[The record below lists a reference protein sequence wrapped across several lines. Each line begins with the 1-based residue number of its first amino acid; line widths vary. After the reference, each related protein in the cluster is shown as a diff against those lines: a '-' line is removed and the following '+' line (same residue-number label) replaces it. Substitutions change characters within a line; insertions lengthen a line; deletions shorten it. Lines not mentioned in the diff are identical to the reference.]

1 MRTLRPIAIGCIG
14 PLLIPLL
21 IAHFFGPSVQAV
33 HPFHVCVAQMEWN
46 GTSQL
51 WEVSIR
57 VHPQDL
63 ERALSQARGKPTS
76 IEDREFPE
84 QVIPFLAQQF
94 AIVNAP
100 KSMTLQDLIAAIDR
114 NDSLSRSELRWIG
127 MEPERGWLWLHL
139 EMLPPKEPAGQ
150 SWLLHRIF
158 LDQID
163 RQENSVRIV
172 DGTNRYALQFKR
184 GQEAQP
190 MKGSGA
196 DSNDSP
202 RTQPPEN

>member
-1 MRTLRPIAIGCIG
+1 MRSLHTITTRCIG
-14 PLLIPLL
+14 LLLIPILVGAL
-21 IAHFFGPSVQAV
+21 QSHSVQAA

-46 GTSQL
+46 ASSQL

-63 ERALSQARGKPTS
+63 ERVLSQKRGKPTS
-76 IEDREFPE
+76 IEDRDFPE
-84 QVIPFLAQQF
+84 LVIPFLDQQF
-94 AIVNAP
+94 AIVDAP
-100 KSMTLQDLIAAIDR
+100 KSMSIQDLIAAIDR
-114 NDSLSRSELRWIG
+114 KESLPTSELRWIG
-127 MEPERGWLWLHL
+127 MEPERGWLWIHL
-139 EMLPPKEPAGQ
+139 EMTPPKETAGQ

-184 GQEAQP
+184 GQESQP

-196 DSNDSP
+196 DSKDSA
-202 RTQPPEN
+202 RTQSPGN

>member
-1 MRTLRPIAIGCIG
+1 MRMLHSIIIGCIS
-14 PLLIPLL
+14 PLLIPMLVAVLL
-21 IAHFFGPSVQAV
+21 GPSVQAV

-63 ERALSQARGKPTS
+63 ERVLSQKRGKPTS
-76 IEDREFPE
+76 IEDRDFPE
-84 QVIPFLAQQF
+84 LVIPFLDQQF
-94 AIVNAP
+94 AIVDAP
-100 KSMTLQDLIAAIDR
+100 KSMSIQDLIAAIDR
-114 NDSLSRSELRWIG
+114 KESLPTSELRWVG
-127 MEPERGWLWLHL
+127 MEPERGWLWIHL
-139 EMLPPKEPAGQ
+139 EMTPPKETAGQ

-190 MKGSGA
+190 MKGPGA
-196 DSNDSP
+196 DSKDSP